1 MNEPTF
7 YLKVLKI
14 FLRPHFND
22 NFSIAYNNIL
32 DLAILLLMTFEEL
45 YSYKWQD
52 FNREPA
58 FLSS

>member
-1 MNEPTF
+1 MNEADILF
-7 YLKVLKI
+7 KVLKF

-22 NFSIAYNNIL
+22 NFSITYNNIL
-32 DLAILLLMTFEEL
+32 DLAIRLLMTFEEL